1 MRIATCTALAGGFAL
16 AATLPLRADDA
27 GASSKA
33 SGSPGATGYPRA
45 DLLIE
50 AEALA
55 APGALSKYV
64 VLDARGP
71 RANAEA
77 RIPGSRA
84 VDAAAWAKAFGD
96 GSDAEGWSRRIG
108 QLGIGAGTP
117 VVVFDDALSKDAA
130 RVWWILRYWGV
141 EDARLLNGGWKAWQ
155 AGKHPVETGAPA
167 SVQPVPFTARAHA
180 ARHATKESILKS
192 LAAPGSL
199 QIVDARSEAEYC
211 GTDKLSNRRGGAI
224 PGAKHLE
231 WSDLLDKT
239 TQRFLPPVEIRKRFE
254 SAGIDVQK
262 PTATHCQSGGRSS
275 VVVFALELLGAKDPR
290 NYYAGWSE
298 WGNADDTPIVPGK
311 PASK

>member
-77 RIPGSRA
+77 RIPGS
-84 VDAAAWAKAFGD
+84 
-96 GSDAEGWSRRIG
+96 EGWSRRIG

-275 VVVFALELLGAKDPR
+275 VAVFALELLGAKDPR